1 MTKVTIEAGSP
12 ADTRVDLLGLLLCEG
27 EKPGALVEELSGGQ
41 AGRVMS
47 LGDFKGKPR
56 QKALLYPEGR
66 SGPVRV
72 LLIGLGPRGKVE
84 REGLRRAVGAL
95 VQEARR
101 LKVGRIGLLPPQKA
115 LPGLPAA
122 DALATAAEAAVLAG
136 YDFSHHK
143 SRAGDE
149 KPPARLSVTL
159 FGEKKQGGA
168 IKHAVAVAEATN
180 LARELANE
188 PGNVATPRFMAETAR
203 RAGREFGFKV
213 QVIDP
218 AGMRR
223 LGMRA
228 LLGVAQG
235 SDEPP
240 QFLVMEHNP
249 RGARGKPIVLVGKGL
264 TFDSGGISIKPAD
277 KMWEMKFDKCGGC
290 AVIGALA
297 AAARTKLPVR
307 VIGLVPCTENM
318 PGGRAQRPG
327 DVVRAMNGK
336 SIEVLN
342 TDAEGRLILADALS
356 YAARYQPEVVV
367 DLATLTGAV
376 VVALGSERAAVMAND
391 DGLRAALERAGEAA
405 GELLWPLPMDDSY
418 GEHVKGDVADVKNL
432 GRGREAGSVAGGWF
446 LRHFAPEGAKW
457 AHLDIAGTAWASSDP
472 GKGYLGKGAT
482 GFGVRLLWDFLRAR
496 AE

>member
-1 MTKVTIEAGSP
+1 MTKVVIEAGSP
-12 ADTRVDLLGLLLCEG
+12 AEARVDLLGLLLCEG
-27 EKPGALVEELSGGQ
+27 EKPGPLVEEVSSGQ
-41 AGRVMS
+41 AGRVMA

-56 QKALLYPEGR
+56 QRTLLYPQGR
-66 SGPVRV
+66 GGPVRV
-72 LLIGLGPRGKVE
+72 LLVGLGPRAKVD

-101 LKVGRIGLLPPQKA
+101 LKAGKLGILPPQKA
-115 LPGLPAA
+115 LPRV
-122 DALATAAEAAVLAG
+122 ATDELLGAAAEAAVMADYG
-136 YDFSHHK
+136 FDHHK
-143 SRAGDE
+143 SKSNDERPAGRLQVSLFAHRAHAD
-149 KPPARLSVTL
+149 AV
-159 FGEKKQGGA
+159 KQ
-168 IKHAVAVAEATN
+168 AVAVAEAVN
-180 LARELANE
+180 LARDLANE
-188 PGNVATPRFMAETAR
+188 PGNIATPRFMAEFAR
-203 RAGREFGFKV
+203 KVGRTHGFKV
-213 QVIDP
+213 KVIEP
-218 AGMRR
+218 AEMRR

-235 SDEPP
+235 SEEPP
-240 QFLVMEHNP
+240 RFLVLEHTP
-249 RGARGKPIVLVGKGL
+249 RGARGKPVVLVGKGL

-290 AVIGALA
+290 AVIGAVT

-356 YAARYQPEVVV
+356 YAARYEPEVVV
-367 DLATLTGAV
+367 DVATLTGSV
-376 VVALGSERAAVMAND
+376 VIALGAERAAVMAND
-391 DGLRAALERAGEAA
+391 DGLREALERAGEAT
-405 GELLWPLPMDDSY
+405 GELLWPLPLDDAY
-418 GEHVKGDVADVKNL
+418 GEHVKGEVADVKNL
-432 GRGREAGSVAGGWF
+432 GKGREAGSVAGGWF

-482 GFGVRLLWDFLRAR
+482 GYGVRLLYELLRER